1 MDLASLNAFVAV
13 AASGSFSAAGE
24 ALHLTQ
30 PAVSKRIALLEAQLS
45 ARLFDRLGRQVVLT
59 EAGQALLPRAQR
71 ILAELQDTRRVLEHL
86 GAAFGGRLS
95 LATSHHVGLH
105 RLPALLRS
113 FATQHPQAALDIQF
127 LDSELAYAA
136 VLRGEL
142 ELAVTTLAPETHAPL
157 RAQPIWHDRLHC
169 VVAPDHPLAARP
181 AVSLDDVVAHPAVLP
196 DPGTFTHRIVANLFA
211 ERGLAPSLRMTTN
224 YLETIKMLVSV
235 GLTWSVLPERM
246 IDHQIVALPLAD
258 VALSRELG
266 CVTHGGRT
274 LSRAARAFV
283 ALLHAQADQA
293 QA

>member
-136 VLRGEL
+136 VLRGEV

-235 GLTWSVLPERM
+235 GLAWSVLPERM

-274 LSRAARAFV
+274 L
-283 ALLHAQADQA
+283 
-293 QA
+293 

>member
-1 MDLASLNAFVAV
+1 MDLASLNAFVAI
-13 AASGSFSAAGE
+13 AESGSFSAAGE

-86 GAAFGGRLS
+86 GAAVGGRLS

-105 RLPALLRS
+105 RLPALLRG
-113 FATQHPQAALDIQF
+113 FATRHPQAIQF

-136 VLRGEL
+136 VLRGEV
-142 ELAVTTLAPETHAPL
+142 ELAVTTLAPDTRAPL
-157 RAQPIWHDRLHC
+157 RAQPIWHDRLQF
-169 VVAPDHPLAARP
+169 VVAPDHPLAALP
-181 AVSLDDVVAHPAVLP
+181 AVSLDDVVTHPAVLP

-211 ERGLAPSLRMTTN
+211 ERGLVPSLRMTTN

-235 GLTWSVLPERM
+235 GLAWSVLPERM

-274 LSRAARAFV
+274 LSRAAQAFV
-283 ALLHAQADQA
+283 ALLHAQADLA

>member
-1 MDLASLNAFVAV
+1 MDLASLSAFVAI
-13 AASGSFSAAGE
+13 AESGSFSAAGE

-30 PAVSKRIALLEAQLS
+30 PAVSKRIALLEGKLS

-86 GAAFGGRLS
+86 GAAVGGRLS

-105 RLPALLRS
+105 RLPALLRR
-113 FATQHPQAALDIQF
+113 FAAEHPHAALDIQF

-136 VLRGEL
+136 VLRGEV
-142 ELAVTTLAPETHAPL
+142 ELAVTTLAPDTRAPL
-157 RAQPIWHDRLHC
+157 RAQPIWHDRLQF
-169 VVAPDHPLAARP
+169 VVAPDHPLAALR
-181 AVSLDDVVAHPAVLP
+181 AVSLEDVVAHPAVLP
-196 DPGTFTHRIVANLFA
+196 DPGTFTHRIVAGLFA
-211 ERGLAPSLRMTTN
+211 GHGLVPSLRMTTN

-235 GLTWSVLPERM
+235 GLAWSVLPERM

-258 VALSRELG
+258 VTLSRELG

-274 LSRAARAFV
+274 LSRAAQAFV
-283 ALLHAQADQA
+283 ALLNAQADQL
-293 QA
+293 QK

>member
-235 GLTWSVLPERM
+235 GLAWSVLPERM